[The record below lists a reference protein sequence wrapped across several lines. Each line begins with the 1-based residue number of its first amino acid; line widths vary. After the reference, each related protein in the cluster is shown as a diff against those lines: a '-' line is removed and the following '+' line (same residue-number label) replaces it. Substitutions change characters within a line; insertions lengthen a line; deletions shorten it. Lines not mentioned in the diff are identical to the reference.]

1 MPYYSK
7 KDHKI
12 FGYEK
17 SHRVGKMYNA
27 MLLKKGSP
35 KLIKVPFGDNK
46 MGNYQDK
53 TGLNL
58 YPKLIHGDKKRRKA
72 FQARMKHNLK
82 EGYYSPSFF
91 SYYIL
96 W

>member
-1 MPYYSK
+1 MVYYSK
-7 KDHKI
+7 KEHKI
-12 FGYEK
+12 LGYEK
-17 SHRVGKMYNA
+17 SHRAGKMYNA
-27 MLLKKGSP
+27 MLLKKGSS

-58 YPKLIHGDKKRRKA
+58 YPKLIHNDKKRRKA
-72 FQARMKHNLK
+72 FRDRHKGYLK
-82 EGYYSPSFF
+82 EGYYSPSWF